1 MDKSDVLHKLIDVVS
16 GRQAHLSSADADEL
30 HEAVTPGYSTP
41 PPSDDAIAAARA
53 VLAAAEAP
61 NQGNLGGVPDENVA
75 TS

>member
-16 GRQAHLSSADADEL
+16 GRQAHLPASEADEL

-41 PPSDDAIAAARA
+41 APSDDAIAQARA

-61 NQGNLGGVPDENVA
+61 NQSNLASAEAG